1 MRLAVT
7 TSKGKNRK
15 PPRKPASGKRWV
27 RLSPPAR
34 FEAIVSE
41 AIIFF
46 AEHGFEAQTRELA
59 ARIGVSQALIY
70 RYFQTKEDLI
80 EEVYQRIYMSRWN
93 ALWEKLLSDRRIPLE
108 QR

>member
-1 MRLAVT
+1 MKKL
-7 TSKGKNRK
+7 RK
-15 PPRKPASGKRWV
+15 YRRKAPPAKRWV
-27 RLSPPAR
+27 RLSPAAR
-34 FEAIVSE
+34 VEAIVSE

-70 RYFQTKEDLI
+70 RYFRTKENLI

-108 QR
+108 QRLREFY